1 MICNTS
7 RRATEQR
14 SFEQLRLMLSV
25 TDAWRRLKLNLQ
37 LSVPRFIV
45 TAFLSLCFLPS
56 CDSTE
61 KDGPADEL
69 GRDAHNRELK
79 AFPSAEGFGRMAKGG
94 RGGKV
99 IKVTNLNDAGAN
111 DKDANG
117 YTNLEEYLNQLA
129 IQLGR

>member
-1 MICNTS
+1 
-7 RRATEQR
+7 
-14 SFEQLRLMLSV
+14 
-25 TDAWRRLKLNLQ
+25 
-37 LSVPRFIV
+37 
-45 TAFLSLCFLPS
+45 
-56 CDSTE
+56 
-61 KDGPADEL
+61 
-69 GRDAHNRELK
+69 
-79 AFPSAEGFGRMAKGG
+79 MAKGG